1 MDNQIKKLERETY
14 KLLNNVET
22 LIGNI
27 VQLRHENTKFKK
39 YLNIN
44 KEFNSKYKDLI
55 SKNHTIIK
63 KNTDS
68 IKKIISKATENIDT
82 IFKKLKKDNDLLSV
96 NSMSDSMSDSMITTL
111 AKFTKDK
118 KRKFNAIEMDDSD
131 IYFRFL
137 TSKRGH
143 RVDYQKYTATNLYN
157 STLDNRFEPSIHNYY
172 IIEPYLLKDFE
183 ISRYLL
189 QPMAEALSYIPDE
202 HYILCPL
209 YQPEKLN
216 DPYDSYEWSD
226 FQLGFTGTLTEDEV
240 KDGVPDYKKGF
251 ERELGE
257 ELGLKLTD
265 STVIQEFPVTK
276 CNNYHASKLIKMYNI
291 DLKYLENNTI
301 RTTPSKSDDD
311 KKYKIGGFIH
321 SNFINVLQ
329 YLDSNIILESNADKI
344 VGIVAVKA
352 LFAKQKYS
360 EKFNIQYEFV
370 PTPPPEVKRRK
381 LTPEQPKRQ
390 TSVPSWMIKK

>member
-14 KLLNNVET
+14 KLLNNVEN
-22 LIGNI
+22 LINNI

-44 KEFNSKYKDLI
+44 KEFNCKYKDLI
-55 SKNHTIIK
+55 NKNQASIK

-68 IKKIISKATENIDT
+68 IKQIISQATQNIDT
-82 IFKKLKKDNDLLSV
+82 IFKKLKKDNELRSI
-96 NSMSDSMSDSMITTL
+96 NDSMSDSMITTL

-131 IYFRFL
+131 VYFRFL

-143 RVDYQKYTATNLYN
+143 RVDYQTYIANNLHN
-157 STLDNRFEPSIHNYY
+157 STLDNRFDPSIHQYY

-189 QPMAEALSYIPDE
+189 QPMAEALSYIPDD

-216 DPYDSYEWSD
+216 DPHDTYEWSD

-257 ELGLKLTD
+257 ELGLKLSD
-265 STVIQEFPVTK
+265 STILQEFPVAK
-276 CNNYHASKLIKMYNI
+276 CNNYHTSKLIKMYNI

-370 PTPPPEVKRRK
+370 PTPPPEIKRRK
-381 LTPEQPKRQ
+381 LTPPEQPKRK
-390 TSVPSWMIKK
+390 TSVPTWMLKK